1 MKLPKM
7 NLPNKLTLLRI
18 FFLFPF
24 LIFMAI
30 SYSSNETLSYKNFS
44 SLKTISF
51 FISGLIFT
59 IAMFTDFADGFLA
72 RKNKDITM
80 FGKLFDPLADKI
92 ITSSSLIMLSLMNL
106 VPFYLVIILILRDVL
121 VDGFRNL
128 AASKKINVA
137 ASIFGKL
144 KTSILSVGITL
155 LFFIYPMFNETFKTF
170 KVFTGHYSLFLLN
183 FLIFVATFF
192 SIFSGIL
199 YFNKIKKFIF
209 IYNKDKLRD

>member
-18 FFLFPF
+18 FLLFPF
-24 LIFMAI
+24 LTFMMI
-30 SYSSNETLSYKNFS
+30 SYYSMETLSYKNFS

-59 IAMFTDFADGFLA
+59 IAMFTDFADGFIA
-72 RKNKDITM
+72 RKNSDITM

-128 AASKKINVA
+128 AASKNVNVA

-144 KTSILSVGITL
+144 KTSILSVGIMF
-155 LFFIYPMFNETFKTF
+155 LFFIYPMFSDIFKTFKTF
-170 KVFTGHYSLFLLN
+170 SGHYSIFLLN
-183 FLIFVATFF
+183 SLIFVATFF
-192 SIFSGIL
+192 SIFSGVL

-209 IYNKDKLRD
+209 IYN